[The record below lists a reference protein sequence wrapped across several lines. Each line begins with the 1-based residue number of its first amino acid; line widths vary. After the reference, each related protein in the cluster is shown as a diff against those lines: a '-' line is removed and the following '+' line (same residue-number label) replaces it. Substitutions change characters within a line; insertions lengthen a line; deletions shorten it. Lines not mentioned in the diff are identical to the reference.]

1 MYALPAELRH
11 ALTEELDSH
20 REHDL
25 AASAAELTAR
35 YHRPIDR
42 PALRS
47 ATDVA
52 AYAAVRMPATFAA
65 VRSALGQ
72 AAAVAPGFRPRTH
85 LDVGGGTGAAVWA
98 AADCWPD
105 LAEVT
110 VLERDRAAAGLGRAL
125 AARSPHPGVRRAAWR
140 QADLAKDVTT
150 EPADLV
156 TVSYVLGELPEA
168 ARLPLVRR
176 LAGRAGMLAVVEPGS
191 PEGYERVLAARDLLV
206 ELGMNI
212 AAPCPHDGACPLGP
226 GDWCHFA
233 ARLPRESLH
242 RRLKAGSLGFE
253 DEKFSYV
260 VATTDPVTPPGAR
273 VLRHPRTRKGLV
285 TLTLCGEGVGD
296 RNVSKRD
303 GELYRAARDTAWGE
317 AWPPV

>member
-1 MYALPAELRH
+1 MYVLPAELRH
-11 ALTEELDSH
+11 ALTEELESH

-65 VRSALGQ
+65 VRSALAQ
-72 AAAVAPGFRPRTH
+72 AAAVAPGFGPRTH

-98 AADCWPD
+98 AADCWPY
-105 LAEVT
+105 LREVT

-125 AARSPHPGVRRAAWR
+125 AARSAHPAVRQATWR
-140 QADLAKDVTT
+140 QADLVKDVTT

-168 ARLPLVRR
+168 ARLPLIRR

-191 PEGYERVLAARDLLV
+191 PDGFARVLAVRDLLV

-212 AAPCPHDGACPLGP
+212 AAPCPHEGACPLAS

-260 VATTDPVTPPGAR
+260 VATSAPVTPPGAR

-285 TLTLCGEGVGD
+285 TLTLCGDGVSD
-296 RNVSKRD
+296 QNVSKRD